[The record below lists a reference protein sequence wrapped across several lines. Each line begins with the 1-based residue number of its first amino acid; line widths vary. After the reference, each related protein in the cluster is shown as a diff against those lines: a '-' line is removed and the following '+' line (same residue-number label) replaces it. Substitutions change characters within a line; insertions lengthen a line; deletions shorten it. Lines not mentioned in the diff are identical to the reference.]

1 MKIDIE
7 ITSLGGMGDGIA
19 RYQGKTVFV
28 PFATTGDKII
38 AQITPEQKDFY
49 QAHIVELVRPGES
62 RQVPS
67 CKHFSTCGGCT
78 MQHIKPLIYNT
89 FKRDI
94 LLQTVKRLKC
104 DESVVTAL
112 VQVGAHSRR
121 RAEFKVTVNK
131 GHISI
136 GFFEAKSH
144 NIVDVTMCPVTTAEI
159 VDLLPKL
166 RHALHDLKKPGN
178 IKSINI
184 SLADNGI
191 DILINTTAKTA
202 ANDKSALVDFA
213 KENGIIR
220 LAEKSDEIDIFY
232 NKESPLILLGAIEV
246 ELPTGSFMQATAIGQ
261 KAITE
266 IILKNTE
273 GYKRIIDLYCGV
285 GTYSFPLVQAGHTVK
300 AYEGAE
306 EMVTSVHNAARRNNI
321 EDKISAGSRDLI
333 KRPVKPHEL
342 KDFDAVVINPPRNGA
357 KPQAEEIAKSEIKK
371 VVMVSCNPATFERD
385 AKCLLEGGFQLQ
397 SATPIDQFYQTA
409 HLELVAVFVR

>member
-1 MKIDIE
+1 MKIDLDILS
-7 ITSLGGMGDGIA
+7 IGGMGDGIA

-28 PFATTGDKII
+28 PFATTGDKLV
-38 AQITPEQKDFY
+38 AQITPDQKDFY
-49 QAHIVELVRPGES
+49 QAHIVELTQAGSS
-62 RQVPS
+62 RQAAP
-67 CKHFSTCGGCT
+67 CIHFTKCGGCT
-78 MQHIKPLIYNT
+78 MQHIKPLNYNI

-94 LLQTVKRLKC
+94 LLQAVKRLNC

-112 VQVGAHSRR
+112 IQVGPHSRR

-144 NIVDVTMCPVTTAEI
+144 NIVDVTMCPVTTSEI

-178 IKSINI
+178 IKSTNI

-191 DILINTTAKTA
+191 DMLLNTTAPTT
-202 ANDKSALVDFA
+202 ANDKAALIAFA

-220 LAEKSDEIDIFY
+220 LAEKATEIDILY
-232 NKESPLILLGAIEV
+232 NKESPLILLGDVEV

-261 KAITE
+261 KAITD

-273 GYKRIIDLYCGV
+273 GHKRIIDLYCGI
-285 GTYSFPLVQAGHTVK
+285 GTYSFPLVQTGHTVK
-300 AYEGAE
+300 AYEGGN
-306 EMVTSVHNAARRNNI
+306 EMVTAIHNAARRNNI
-321 EDKISAGSRDLI
+321 EDKISAGVRDLI

-385 AKCLLEGGFQLQ
+385 AKCLLDGGFGLN
-397 SATPIDQFYQTA
+397 SATPIDQFYWNA
-409 HLELVAVFVR
+409 HLELVAVFSR